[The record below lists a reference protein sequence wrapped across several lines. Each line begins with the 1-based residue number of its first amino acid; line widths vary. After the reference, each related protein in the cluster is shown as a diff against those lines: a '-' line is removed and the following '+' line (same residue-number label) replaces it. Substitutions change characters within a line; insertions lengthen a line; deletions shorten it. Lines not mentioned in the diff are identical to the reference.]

1 MEGRAGMNK
10 LEKQNAL
17 MKEYKKARSK
27 NRKLWKKAF
36 DSNNHKEATRLIDE
50 CVKLDKDYNEK
61 FNTLDKEKENKS
73 DDLFFALYD
82 TPMKIQMI
90 FSFDN
95 QEQQMWNTKMKFI
108 PLDMKES
115 EWIKSLIERAF
126 HKDMHLTKDLYK
138 ISMCIGC
145 KTKGYENIDMIKS
158 FLSRN
163 GKYYLQPNQRDNV
176 VNAIIK
182 DTVIASN
189 TKPFSKLN

>member
-1 MEGRAGMNK
+1 MNK

-17 MKEYKKARSK
+17 MKEQKKARSK

-50 CVKLDKDYNEK
+50 CVKLDNDYNAK

-95 QEQQMWNTKMKFI
+95 KDQQMWNTEMKFI
-108 PLDMKES
+108 PIEIKES
-115 EWIKSLIERAF
+115 EWIKDLIEMAF
-126 HKDMHLTKDLYK
+126 RDDINLTKDLYK

-145 KTKGYENIDMIKS
+145 KEKGHKNIPMIKN
-158 FLSRN
+158 FLARN
-163 GKYYLQPNQRDNV
+163 GKYYFQPNQRDDIES
-176 VNAIIK
+176 AIIK

-189 TKPFSKLN
+189 TKPFNKLN

>member
-1 MEGRAGMNK
+1 MK
-10 LEKQNAL
+10 DILEKKNAL
-17 MKEYKKARSK
+17 MKEYKKKRRK
-27 NRKLWKKAF
+27 NRKAWKKAF
-36 DSNNHKEATRLIDE
+36 DSNNHQEVNKILDE
-50 CVKLDKDYNEK
+50 CTELDRE
-61 FNTLDKEKENKS
+61 FNYCFNVLDDQGIAFDATMNVE
-73 DDLFFALYD
+73 
-82 TPMKIQMI
+82 MI

-115 EWIKSLIERAF
+115 EWIKSLIEKAF
-126 HKDMHLTKDLYK
+126 HDDINLTKDLYK

-145 KTKGYENIDMIKS
+145 DKKGYADIPMIER

-163 GKYYLQPNQRDNV
+163 GKYYFQPNQRDNV
-176 VNAIIK
+176 ESAIIK

>member
-17 MKEYKKARSK
+17 MKEYKKARGK

-50 CVKLDKDYNEK
+50 CVRLDNDYNAK
-61 FNTLDKEKENKS
+61 FNTLDKEKGN
-73 DDLFFALYD
+73 L
-82 TPMKIQMI
+82 I
-90 FSFDN
+90 FNATMNVEIIFTFDN

-108 PLDMKES
+108 PLDMNES
-115 EWIKSLIERAF
+115 EWIKHLIERAF
-126 HKDMHLTKDLYK
+126 HNDMHLTKDLCK

-145 KTKGYENIDMIKS
+145 EEKGYDNIPMIKS

-163 GKYYLQPNQRDNV
+163 GKYYFQPNQRDNV
-176 VNAIIK
+176 ETAIIK
-182 DTVIASN
+182 DTIIASN
-189 TKPFSKLN
+189 TMPFNSTLRKH

>member
-1 MEGRAGMNK
+1 MNK
-10 LEKQNAL
+10 LEKVEKQNAL

-27 NRKLWKKAF
+27 NRRVWKKAF
-36 DSNNHKEATRLIDE
+36 DSNNHKEAARLIDE
-50 CVKLDKDYNEK
+50 SAKLDKDYNAK
-61 FNTLDKEKENKS
+61 FKALENENATGGIA
-73 DDLFFALYD
+73 FNA
-82 TPMKIQMI
+82 TMNVEMI

-145 KTKGYENIDMIKS
+145 DKKGYENIDMIKS

-163 GKYYLQPNQRDNV
+163 GKYYLQPNQRDDV
-176 VNAIIK
+176 ENAIVK
-182 DTVIASN
+182 DTLIASN
-189 TKPFSKLN
+189 TKPFYSEKIN

>member
-1 MEGRAGMNK
+1 MNK

-27 NRKLWKKAF
+27 NRRVWKKAF

-50 CVKLDKDYNEK
+50 CVKLDKDYNAKFKAFEENEK
-61 FNTLDKEKENKS
+61 GIAFNAMMNVE
-73 DDLFFALYD
+73 
-82 TPMKIQMI
+82 II
-90 FSFDN
+90 FTFDN

-126 HKDMHLTKDLYK
+126 HNDMHLTKDLCK

-145 KTKGYENIDMIKS
+145 DKKGYADIPMIER

-163 GKYYLQPNQRDNV
+163 GKYYFQPNQRDNAES
-176 VNAIIK
+176 AIIK
-182 DTVIASN
+182 DTIIASN
-189 TKPFSKLN
+189 TMPFNSTLRKH

>member
-1 MEGRAGMNK
+1 MNKLEK

-27 NRKLWKKAF
+27 NRRVWKKAF
-36 DSNNHKEATRLIDE
+36 DSNNHKEAARLIDE
-50 CVKLDKDYNEK
+50 SAKLDKDYNAK
-61 FNTLDKEKENKS
+61 FKALENENATGGIA
-73 DDLFFALYD
+73 FNA
-82 TPMKIQMI
+82 TMNVEMI

-145 KTKGYENIDMIKS
+145 DKKGYADIPMIER

-163 GKYYLQPNQRDNV
+163 GKYYFQPNQRDNV
-176 VNAIIK
+176 ESAIIK
-182 DTVIASN
+182 DTIIASN

>member
-1 MEGRAGMNK
+1 MNK

-27 NRKLWKKAF
+27 NRRVWKKAF

-50 CVKLDKDYNEK
+50 CVKLDKDYNAKFKAFEENEK
-61 FNTLDKEKENKS
+61 GIAFNATMNVE
-73 DDLFFALYD
+73 
-82 TPMKIQMI
+82 MI

>member
-1 MEGRAGMNK
+1 MNK

-108 PLDMKES
+108 PLDMNES
-115 EWIKSLIERAF
+115 EWIKHLIERAF
-126 HKDMHLTKDLYK
+126 HNDMHLTKDLCK

-145 KTKGYENIDMIKS
+145 EEKGYDNIPMIKS

-163 GKYYLQPNQRDNV
+163 GK
-176 VNAIIK
+176 
-182 DTVIASN
+182 
-189 TKPFSKLN
+189 

>member
-1 MEGRAGMNK
+1 MNK
-10 LEKQNAL
+10 LENQNAL

-27 NRKLWKKAF
+27 NRRLWKKAF
-36 DSNNHKEATRLIDE
+36 DSNNHKEVTRLLDE

-61 FNTLDKEKENKS
+61 FNTLDKENEKGIAFNATMNVE
-73 DDLFFALYD
+73 
-82 TPMKIQMI
+82 MI

-95 QEQQMWNTKMKFI
+95 QEQQMWNTQMKFI

-126 HKDMHLTKDLYK
+126 HKDIHLTKDLYK

-145 KTKGYENIDMIKS
+145 DKKGYENIDMIKS

-163 GKYYLQPNQRDNV
+163 GKYYFQPNQRDNV
-176 VNAIIK
+176 ESAIIK
-182 DTVIASN
+182 DTIIASN
-189 TKPFSKLN
+189 TKPFDIPKKLKSHIKLN